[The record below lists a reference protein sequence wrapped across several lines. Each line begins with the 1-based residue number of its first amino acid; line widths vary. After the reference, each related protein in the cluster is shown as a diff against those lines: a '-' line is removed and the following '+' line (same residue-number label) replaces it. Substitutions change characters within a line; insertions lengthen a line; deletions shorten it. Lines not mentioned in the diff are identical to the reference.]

1 MLRILCRKKKA
12 TQTNKPNLPY
22 EKGSELDL
30 QIILIFKKINKK
42 DPFISETGAQGLT
55 MWGGVRGGS

>member
-1 MLRILCRKKKA
+1 MQKEESHSNKQ
-12 TQTNKPNLPY
+12 TQAHLPY

-55 MWGGVRGGS
+55 MWGGVRGES